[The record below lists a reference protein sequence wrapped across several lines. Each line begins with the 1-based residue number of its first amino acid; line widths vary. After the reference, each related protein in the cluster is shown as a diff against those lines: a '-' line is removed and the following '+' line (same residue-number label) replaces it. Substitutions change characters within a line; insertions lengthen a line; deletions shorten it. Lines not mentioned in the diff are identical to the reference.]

1 MRSRVGLGERADSG
15 GEVPQPALTIDD
27 GLDEALRRPENAS
40 LRDFFGYW
48 QGKRRGER
56 LPARVDI
63 EPTEIPQLLPNIFL
77 VDVVAGERP
86 RFRFRLVGTT
96 IVSME
101 FEMTN
106 AYLDEL
112 VAEVEATPMGRH
124 YRDAAGG
131 RIYLRRQR
139 LDWRERGYIN
149 YDVLLLPLADDG
161 ETINMLFGLAVY
173 HRP

>member
-1 MRSRVGLGERADSG
+1 
-15 GEVPQPALTIDD
+15 VPKSALTIDD
-27 GLDEALRRPENAS
+27 GLDAALWRPENAP
-40 LRDFFGYW
+40 LRDFFAYW
-48 QGKRRGER
+48 QGKRRDGL
-56 LPARVDI
+56 LPARADI

-77 VDVVAGERP
+77 IDVVAGERP

-106 AYLDEL
+106 AFLDEL
-112 VAEVEATPMGRH
+112 VAGVEATPMGRQ
-124 YRDAAGG
+124 YLDAAAG

-139 LDWRERGYIN
+139 LDWRERGHIN

-161 ETINMLFGLAVY
+161 ETTNMLFGLAVY
-173 HRP
+173 HRS

>member
-1 MRSRVGLGERADSG
+1 M
-15 GEVPQPALTIDD
+15 QTPALTIDA
-27 GLDEALRRPENAS
+27 GLDEALRRPENAP
-40 LRDFFGYW
+40 LRDFFAYW
-48 QGKRRGER
+48 QGKRQGGR
-56 LPARVDI
+56 LPARADI

-86 RFRFRLVGTT
+86 RFRFRLVGTM

-112 VAEVEATPMGRH
+112 VAGVEATPMGRQ
-124 YRDAAGG
+124 YVDAAAG

-139 LDWRERGYIN
+139 LDWRDRGHVN
-149 YDVLLLPLADDG
+149 YGVLLLPLADNG
-161 ETINMLFGLAVY
+161 ETVDRLFGLAVY
-173 HRP
+173 HRS